1 MIQRL
6 IRAPERKQKRF
17 LLTVSLFATSPL
29 LSFTSLVFQIHQIRL
44 VDLRGRTKVVGVK
57 SLSYEILNT
66 CRLRP
71 SQGCRRWILLPQTSL
86 LIQWPRFQTSSHPN
100 ENLVLRKVVLGRR
113 HILSVVF
120 PFLRLT
126 DRPGPFIGDA
136 SVHFPRFC
144 GWEYTTTA
152 DTPGAYSRLP
162 IWLSLAL
169 SRC

>member
-1 MIQRL
+1 MIQRFARR
-6 IRAPERKQKRF
+6 IERKRKCF
-17 LLTVSLFATSPL
+17 LLTVSLFTTSPL
-29 LSFTSLVFQIHQIRL
+29 LSTSFLCQIHQIRL

-57 SLSYEILNT
+57 SLSYEISNT

-100 ENLVLRKVVLGRR
+100 ENLILRKVVLGRR

-152 DTPGAYSRLP
+152 NTPGAYSRLP

-169 SRC
+169 SCC